1 MTNFVAFCVA
11 AAICAVILFDLIV
24 FGGDNIVFTL
34 RKFDGLIEW
43 LAFWR

>member
-11 AAICAVILFDLIV
+11 ASIVVVLLFDLIV
-24 FGGDNIVFTL
+24 YGGDNILFTL
-34 RKFDGLIEW
+34 RKGDELIEW